1 VRSTLP
7 RRTVTSAAS
16 SRTSSTTLAGAS
28 PYSSCALALCDDV
41 PGLTVVL
48 ARPVCHSGA
57 PLAQVV
63 FRDPY
68 RYKLHKETFI
78 ATEGLTTGSFVYAG
92 KKASLNIGNVL
103 PLAQCPEGTVVCN
116 VEERVGDRGAM
127 ARTSGNYATVIG
139 HSIDENKTRLRLPS
153 GAKKTVSGSA
163 RATIGVVAGGGRVDK
178 PLLKAGRAYFKF
190 KAKRNSWPRTR
201 GVAMNPVDHPHGGG
215 NHQRASRGRAFMFSN
230 CALTSTFVRFS
241 VCRHRQ
247 GLDHRPWRRLWTE
260 GRCVDLPLLPPH
272 PRPSDLPSLLHTGLI
287 AARRTGLIRGTTK
300 QD

>member
-215 NHQRASRGRAFMFSN
+215 NHQRASRGRAAGVAAF
-230 CALTSTFVRFS
+230 A
-241 VCRHRQ
+241 
-247 GLDHRPWRRLWTE
+247 
-260 GRCVDLPLLPPH
+260 PH
-272 PRPSDLPSLLHTGLI
+272 PRLSDLPSPSPTHRTHRCPSYRSHPRYYEAGLGWLNTRHVLHDSMTPKTSPD
-287 AARRTGLIRGTTK
+287 RSRK
-300 QD
+300 